1 MKPSR
6 DVVAGVV
13 EASCTCCAEARALIH
28 HIQLGP
34 TRMVCPESGR
44 TFLDRGDGL
53 FQADGQIL
61 ALDQV
66 GPSATR
72 GPGEAASGPGAAAR
86 GPGARGPGETARGPG
101 ARGPGEAAPGAR
113 GPGEASDLLSDRP
126 ARTADKTR
134 ISLER
139 ATFASGAGA

>member
-6 DVVAGVV
+6 EVVAGVI
-13 EASCTCCAEARALIH
+13 EASCTCCREPRALIH

-34 TRMVCPESGR
+34 TRMMCPETGR

-53 FQADGQIL
+53 FQADGQ
-61 ALDQV
+61 AL
-66 GPSATR
+66 
-72 GPGEAASGPGAAAR
+72 
-86 GPGARGPGETARGPG
+86 
-101 ARGPGEAAPGAR
+101 AAPIAAQAAGATAAQAA
-113 GPGEASDLLSDRP
+113 GPDAVALAGTEATPASNLLSDRP

-139 ATFASGAGA
+139 ATFAGGPAS

>member
-53 FQADGQIL
+53 FQADGQLL

-72 GPGEAASGPGAAAR
+72 GPS
-86 GPGARGPGETARGPG
+86 
-101 ARGPGEAAPGAR
+101 
-113 GPGEASDLLSDRP
+113 EASDLLSDRP

-139 ATFASGAGA
+139 ATFAGGAGA

>member
-13 EASCTCCAEARALIH
+13 EASCTCCPGARALIH

-34 TRMVCPESGR
+34 TRMVCPQTGR

-53 FQADGQIL
+53 FQADGQVMEAL
-61 ALDQV
+61 A
-66 GPSATR
+66 GSSEPS
-72 GPGEAASGPGAAAR
+72 PVAAR
-86 GPGARGPGETARGPG
+86 AESTP
-101 ARGPGEAAPGAR
+101 
-113 GPGEASDLLSDRP
+113 ASDLLSDRP
-126 ARTADKTR
+126 ARTADKTK

-139 ATFASGAGA
+139 ATFARGSGT

>member
-6 DVVAGVV
+6 EVVAGVAC
-13 EASCTCCAEARALIH
+13 ASCTCCTEPRALIH

-34 TRMVCPESGR
+34 TRMVCPQTGR

-53 FQADGQIL
+53 FQADGQTL
-61 ALDQV
+61 A
-66 GPSATR
+66 GPIAPVEARAEAT
-72 GPGEAASGPGAAAR
+72 P
-86 GPGARGPGETARGPG
+86 
-101 ARGPGEAAPGAR
+101 
-113 GPGEASDLLSDRP
+113 ASDLLSDRP

-139 ATFASGAGA
+139 ATFARGSGP

>member
-6 DVVAGVV
+6 DVIAGVI
-13 EASCTCCAEARALIH
+13 EASCTCCAEPRALMH

-34 TRMVCPESGR
+34 TRMVCPQTGR

-53 FQADGQIL
+53 YQADGQVL
-61 ALDQV
+61 AAPLV
-66 GPSATR
+66 AAAAA
-72 GPGEAASGPGAAAR
+72 GPGEVALASGA
-86 GPGARGPGETARGPG
+86 
-101 ARGPGEAAPGAR
+101 EATPA
-113 GPGEASDLLSDRP
+113 DLLSDRP

-139 ATFASGAGA
+139 ATFARGSGA

>member
-13 EASCTCCAEARALIH
+13 DASCTCCADPRALIH

-34 TRMVCPESGR
+34 TRMVCPETGR

-53 FQADGQIL
+53 FQADGQAL
-61 ALDQV
+61 A
-66 GPSATR
+66 GPIEVAR
-72 GPGEAASGPGAAAR
+72 AEAARP
-86 GPGARGPGETARGPG
+86 PPP
-101 ARGPGEAAPGAR
+101 PAP
-113 GPGEASDLLSDRP
+113 DLLSDRP

-139 ATFASGAGA
+139 ATFARGSGA

>member
-6 DVVAGVV
+6 DLVAGVV
-13 EASCTCCAEARALIH
+13 EASCTCCAEPRALLH

-61 ALDQV
+61 A
-66 GPSATR
+66 G
-72 GPGEAASGPGAAAR
+72 AASGAS
-86 GPGARGPGETARGPG
+86 ARGPGEPSARGPS
-101 ARGPGEAAPGAR
+101 EAP
-113 GPGEASDLLSDRP
+113 PTSDLLSDRP

-139 ATFASGAGA
+139 ATFAGGAG